1 MQIDSHPKQFA
12 ELFPVETTKGF
23 IIPEYQR
30 RYSWKNEQIEQLF
43 NDIWEEDEGYYI
55 GNLLVTNDPEDK
67 DRPDVIDGQQ
77 RLITTSLLLL
87 GIWNKLEIMWRQ
99 LSALSAEAQSS
110 DEEQTLNVSKDIKK
124 IGKIQDYILHR
135 LYIFDKDD
143 EPVTPR
149 ITPLKEDR
157 DYYNALLSQITDN
170 PQKVSGNR
178 VFNNRYRHICELFN
192 DEEKFPDVSSVD
204 QFYHKLLST
213 TILQISVTELSD
225 AFSVFSSLNAKGLPL
240 TLVDLL
246 KGQFIGEASRK
257 GIDKSETLEDWDEF
271 VGIFTAKDEDVNV
284 SIVTQFLLNNYDVF
298 ESTGTKSITK
308 GKALRLY
315 ETVIQDEYR
324 RGSNY
329 LDTLLSRAELF
340 AMITRVDEHHYAD
353 GRIDRQL
360 DALKRLDSTQAIPLL
375 LSLFADQK
383 TFGLTNDHVSQILDI
398 LIDFYVRRNITLVP
412 KSSNT
417 RSRMLGLV
425 RELTSLAG
433 PRGKA
438 AVNLIAST
446 LKEISS
452 SDSVFL
458 EALKSEGL
466 YDKNA
471 KTARYVLIALERG
484 LTGTSSF
491 DKGHPD
497 NLDELGDNGKPIWT
511 IEHILPEG
519 ENLPKWWRE
528 MISPDDPDP
537 ETAASIQEQYVHL
550 LGNLTLTPYNSEFK
564 QKPFV
569 NAEDSYE
576 DGMESY
582 DKSKRD
588 YRVNGHFV
596 GMRHPFR
603 LNASIPDTANGET
616 IETKTSWTPQDIQRR
631 TEFLADEVVKLFAF
645 PEDVTEE

>member
-1 MQIDSHPKQFA
+1 M
-12 ELFPVETTKGF
+12 T
-23 IIPEYQR
+23 R
-30 RYSWKNEQIEQLF
+30 N
-43 NDIWEEDEGYYI
+43 
-55 GNLLVTNDPEDK
+55 PED
-67 DRPDVIDGQQ
+67 I
-77 RLITTSLLLL
+77 
-87 GIWNKLEIMWRQ
+87 
-99 LSALSAEAQSS
+99 
-110 DEEQTLNVSKDIKK
+110 
-124 IGKIQDYILHR
+124 
-135 LYIFDKDD
+135 
-143 EPVTPR
+143 
-149 ITPLKEDR
+149 
-157 DYYNALLSQITDN
+157 
-170 PQKVSGNR
+170 SGNR
-178 VFNNRYRHICELFN
+178 IFVNRYRHIRELF
-192 DEEKFPDVSSVD
+192 DDADAFPDVDSVD
-204 QFYHKLLST
+204 RFYRKLLST
-213 TILQISVTELSD
+213 VVLQISVSKLSD
-225 AFSVFSSLNAKGLPL
+225 AFSVFSSLNSKGLPL

-271 VGIFTAKDEDVNV
+271 AGTFTAKDEDVNV
-284 SIVTQFLLNNYDVF
+284 AIVTQFLLNNYDVF

-315 ETVIQDEYR
+315 ETVIQDKYR

-340 AMITRVDEHHYAD
+340 AMITRVDGHRNAD
-353 GRIDRQL
+353 ARIDRQL

-375 LSLFADQK
+375 LSLFSDQK
-383 TFGLTNDHVSQILDI
+383 TFGLTNDHVSQILDV

-425 RELTSLAG
+425 RELTAPTG
-433 PRGKA
+433 PRGDA
-438 AVNLIAST
+438 AVQLIAST

-452 SDSVFL
+452 SDTVFL
-458 EALKSEGL
+458 ETLKSEGL

-484 LTGTSSF
+484 LTGPSSF

-497 NLDELGDNGKPIWT
+497 NLDELGNKGKPIWT

-528 MISPDDPDP
+528 MISPDNPDP
-537 ETAASIQEQYVHL
+537 EVAAGVQGQYAHL

-569 NAEDSYE
+569 NAKNPYE

-616 IETKTSWTPQDIQRR
+616 IETKTDWTPQDIQRR
-631 TEFLADEVVKLFAF
+631 TDLLANEVVKLFAF
-645 PEDVTEE
+645 PEDASEE